1 MATKT
6 IQTRVSDLSG
16 QEGAQAVSFAF
27 NGVTY
32 AVDLTE
38 EEFQGL
44 HEVLARYIGVATRV
58 PSGRGR
64 AGGAAPTQSGTARR
78 SKLDAVRAWAR
89 QNGHTISERGRV
101 PGAVLAAYDAAH

>member
-27 NGVTY
+27 NGVSY

-44 HEVLARYIGVATRV
+44 HEVLARYIGVATKV
-58 PSGRGR
+58 PGSRGR
-64 AGGAAPTQSGTARR
+64 AGGSPGRSGTAKRGD
-78 SKLDAVRAWAR
+78 LDAVRAWAR
-89 QNGHTISERGRV
+89 ENGHEVSDRGRV